1 MSKSKPVDELTL
13 EDFKE
18 SPIWEW
24 AIDEEEN
31 DEQDET
37 WVRPHRHQAKKKCH
51 PQNNKMNFFVKEIL
65 KFDPL

>member
-1 MSKSKPVDELTL
+1 MSKSKPVDGLKL
-13 EDFKE
+13 EDFKK
-18 SPIWEW
+18 P
-24 AIDEEEN
+24 DMGMGNYEEEN

-37 WVRPHRHQAKKKCH
+37 WVPHRHQAKKKCH